1 MRNIYFVLRHG
12 WSLAN
17 TEKMIVSSP
26 DDSLGEWGLS
36 EEGVQEVIDS
46 VSKARDEGILDGSTI
61 IASSDFLRTK
71 ETAETA
77 ARVLGAS
84 NIVFTPRLRERF
96 FGNWDKTQNSNYQKV
111 WDDDKIDHFHTHERV
126 ESVAEVL
133 KRSLAFIEEL
143 ERKYSGKKILIVSH
157 GDTLQILQTAFEGKH
172 PSEHR
177 SLLHLKTGEVRRLGE
192 FGR

>member
-84 NIVFTPRLRERF
+84 NIVFTPKLRERL

-133 KRSLAFIEEL
+133 KRSL
-143 ERKYSGKKILIVSH
+143 
-157 GDTLQILQTAFEGKH
+157 
-172 PSEHR
+172 
-177 SLLHLKTGEVRRLGE
+177 
-192 FGR
+192 